1 MRSLLVRLGR
11 LEGTVGRRTYA
22 LAGVAGLLLKYSLEW
37 CVANFAFDR
46 NWSPLNYWQVLSPTA
61 RHASQPATDTTMLLV
76 LLAMSLPFL
85 WFGVTMTLLRLR
97 DARLSAAL
105 IVLFFLPGAN
115 LVLFLALMLLP
126 SRPSATPAP
135 ALFTGSRSR
144 AMESAALAVVVS
156 VALALAIGALSF
168 FFFENYGYILF
179 LGIPFVMGFIGAVV
193 HGLREPRPVSEVF
206 LVAIVSLTVMAGA
219 LLAFAWEGMVCIAMA
234 FPIAL
239 PMTMFGAWIGYLLE
253 LSKPRQTG
261 FAVVALPAL
270 LPLLMA
276 GEAAV
281 RPPAPLYAART
292 SVIVDAPPER
302 VWQNVISFRD
312 IDEAPE
318 WYFRAGIAYPLRAKI
333 AGSGVGA
340 KRYCV
345 FTTGAFVEP
354 IEVWDPPRRLRFSVT
369 SNPPPMRELSPYGD
383 IRPAH
388 LDGFLASRGGQ
399 FDLEPL
405 PGGRTRLSGTTWYQ
419 HHLWPAAYWR
429 LWSDAII
436 HRIHLRV
443 LRHIA
448 KISTA
453 S

>member
-1 MRSLLVRLGR
+1 MREMLRRLWR
-11 LEGTVGRRTYA
+11 LEGTVGRRAYA
-22 LAGVAGLLLKYSLEW
+22 IAGIAGLLLKYSIEW
-37 CVANFAFDR
+37 CVARFAFDR
-46 NWSPLNYWQVLSPTA
+46 NWTPLNYWQVLSPTS
-61 RHASQPATDTTMLLV
+61 RHPGQPATDTTMLLV
-76 LLAMSLPFL
+76 LLTLSLPFL

-97 DARLSAAL
+97 DARLSPAL

-126 SRPSATPAP
+126 SRPPAASDPAP
-135 ALFTGSRSR
+135 FAASRSR
-144 AMESAALAVVVS
+144 AMESAALAVLVS

-168 FFFENYGYILF
+168 FFFESYGYVLF
-179 LGIPFVMGFIGAVV
+179 LGLPFVMGFVGAVV
-193 HGLREPRPVSEVF
+193 HGLREPRPITEVF
-206 LVAIVSLTVMAGA
+206 LVALVSVTVMAGA
-219 LLAFAWEGMVCIAMA
+219 LLAFAWEGVVCIVMA
-234 FPIAL
+234 FPIAV
-239 PMTMFGAWIGYLLE
+239 PMTMFGAYVGYLLE

-270 LPLLMA
+270 LPLLVA
-276 GEAAV
+276 GEATM
-281 RPPAPLYAART
+281 PPRAPLYAART
-292 SVIVDAPPER
+292 SIVVDAPPER
-302 VWQNVISFRD
+302 VWQNVIAFRD

-333 AGSGVGA
+333 TGSGVGA

-383 IRPAH
+383 VHPAH

-399 FDLEPL
+399 FELEPL

-448 KISTA
+448 KLSTA